1 MYTKEGFI
9 MTNTNATNLRKNL
22 FEYLNLAIDFND
34 VINVNTKKGNAV
46 ILSEQEYNGLL
57 ETLYLTSIPGM
68 KERLMEGIRQ
78 NPFQNPPPYEKLS
91 GSLKELYSR
100 RINRQHRL
108 VYKVLEEEKTI
119 IIISMWTHYEY

>member
-1 MYTKEGFI
+1 MEYKIVIMKSALKDKDKIKE
-9 MTNTNATNLRKNL
+9 NPALKKNVEKL
-22 FEYLNLAIDFND
+22 ID
-34 VINVNTKKGNAV
+34 I
-46 ILSEQEYNGLL
+46 
-57 ETLYLTSIPGM
+57 
-68 KERLMEGIRQ
+68 IRQ